1 MAKSKT
7 NPKVTVG
14 SRKVKKKVKNCW
26 TKEDLS
32 KCVDELQSTP
42 GASICG
48 FTKKY
53 SVSAKI
59 RIFVKE
65 TWKDVCFSRESEKNL
80 AHCLGIFL
88 FHFLLLYNGYEK
100 KIYLF

>member
-65 TWKDVCFSRESEKNL
+65 TWKDVCFSRESEKKSCSLNW
-80 AHCLGIFL
+80 
-88 FHFLLLYNGYEK
+88 HFFISFFITL
-100 KIYLF
+100 

>member
-65 TWKDVCFSRESEKNL
+65 TWKDVYFSRESEKKSCSL
-80 AHCLGIFL
+80 PW
-88 FHFLLLYNGYEK
+88 HFFISFFITL
-100 KIYLF
+100 

>member
-65 TWKDVCFSRESEKNL
+65 TWKDVCFSRESEKKSCSL
-80 AHCLGIFL
+80 PW
-88 FHFLLLYNGYEK
+88 HFFISFFITL
-100 KIYLF
+100 